1 MKDTMSD
8 INKTAADVVRAR
20 KLMMM
25 IGLEGGQEL
34 CTILRRLISGL
45 SPEQADKAVIGFFHE
60 IEVCDEVMI
69 ESCGFKKITDE
80 PPDECPF

>member
-1 MKDTMSD
+1 
-8 INKTAADVVRAR
+8 
-20 KLMMM
+20 MMM

-60 IEVCDEVMI
+60 IEVCDELI
-69 ESCGFKKITDE
+69 LEGFGFRKPADDE
-80 PPDECPF
+80 PDECPF